1 MGFMINRPDSTGKRN
16 RFTQIIIYGALI
28 CFLALLPAFAKSPY
42 TLHILILT
50 LIYMVAA
57 ASMRFIMTSGQIPLA
72 HGAFM
77 GLGAY
82 VSGVL
87 SKNVGLSPWLT
98 LIAAALVAMGIGMA
112 ISFPFARLKTF
123 YYSMISLFFGVGLLQ
138 TIESFGKLTGGL
150 SGITAIPTLFSG
162 ASKVPFYY
170 TFLALTLISL
180 IVLYRLEVSRTG
192 RNLKAIEQSYLVA
205 GSVGI
210 NEVKYRVLAVAV
222 GCFFAGLAGG
232 MYATYNVT
240 LSPSSFDMAATLWL
254 IIYVTIG
261 GMGNFAGPIIG
272 TALLFL
278 LPQYYRGLKQ
288 YTPFISAAILFLVLF
303 TFRDGLVSVPG
314 LVASFLKNRKKG
326 KVQSDNS

>member
-1 MGFMINRPDSTGKRN
+1 MGSMIIARDTTSRRKNYA
-16 RFTQIIIYGALI
+16 QIIICGVLI
-28 CFLALLPAFAKSPY
+28 CLLAVVPLITNSPY
-42 TLHILILT
+42 NLHIFILT
-50 LIYMVAA
+50 LIYIIAA

-82 VSGVL
+82 VSGIL
-87 SKNVGLSPWLT
+87 SKHFGISPWLT
-98 LIAAALVAMGIGMA
+98 MIVAAFVAMGVGMF
-112 ISFPFARLKTF
+112 ISFPFARLKAF
-123 YYSMISLFFGVGLLQ
+123 CYSMISLFFGVGMLQ
-138 TIESFGKLTGGL
+138 TIESFGKLTGGIT
-150 SGITAIPTLFSG
+150 GITGIPTLFNTT
-162 ASKVPFYY
+162 SKVPYY
-170 TFLALTLISL
+170 YCFLALVLISL
-180 IVLYRLEVSRTG
+180 FILYRLEVSRIG
-192 RNLKAIEQSYLVA
+192 WNLKAIEQSYLVA

-210 NEVKYRVLAVAV
+210 SVVRYRVLAVAV

-240 LSPSSFDMAATLWL
+240 VSPSSFDMTATLWL

-272 TALLFL
+272 TLLLFL

-288 YTPFISAAILFLVLF
+288 YTPFISAAILFAVLY

-314 LVASFLKNRKKG
+314 LVVSFYKKRKKG
-326 KVQSDNS
+326 RSAS

>member
-1 MGFMINRPDSTGKRN
+1 VGLIKATRDLMNRRKNLP
-16 RFTQIIIYGALI
+16 QILIYGSLI
-28 CFLALLPAFAKSPY
+28 CLLAITPLITNSPY
-42 TLHILILT
+42 NLHIFILT
-50 LIYMVAA
+50 LIYIIAA
-57 ASMRFIMTSGQIPLA
+57 ASMRFIITSGQIPLA

-87 SKNVGLSPWLT
+87 SKNFGVSPWLT
-98 LIAAALVAMGIGMA
+98 LIIAALVAMGVGTF
-112 ISFPFARLKTF
+112 ISFPFARLKAF
-123 YYSMISLFFGVGLLQ
+123 YYSMVSLFFGVGMLQ

-150 SGITAIPTLFSG
+150 TGITGIPTLFDS

-170 TFLALTLISL
+170 CFLALTIISL
-180 IVLYRLEVSRTG
+180 LILYRFEVSRIG
-192 RNLKAIEQSYLVA
+192 WNLKAIEQSYLVA

-210 NEVKYRVLAVAV
+210 SVVKYRVLAVAI

-240 LSPSSFDMAATLWL
+240 VSPSSFDMPATLWL

-272 TALLFL
+272 TGLLFL

-288 YTPFISAAILFLVLF
+288 YTPFISAAILFAVLYS
-303 TFRDGLVSVPG
+303 FRDGLVSVPG
-314 LVASFLKNRKKG
+314 LVAAFYKKRKKR
-326 KVQSDNS
+326 